1 MTEET
6 VEQVDVSDAAP
17 VAEETISETSVD
29 ESVSSETQAED
40 NSFDEFDWAGWD
52 GDMDLI
58 PEKVRPWT
66 QKVYDSRQGWVENQI
81 SQSES
86 EIGRLKNLYESLVSG
101 FDDPRLEEMQTSLS
115 GWETKYNDLQTKYDE
130 ATAQHTEYKSA
141 IEAAVEAEANDYADK
156 FQKKHAEIFS
166 DPQKATLF
174 AQLVEE
180 GWDFELAPSLMHLT
194 EAQLN
199 TAREAKQNGV
209 PDSYALKLIE
219 GAVKRKPE
227 PRPGAQITAGA
238 TSPAVPPNQV
248 KDETASAKSFDEIR
262 NIAARSA
269 LKHHSG
275 RR

>member
-1 MTEET
+1 M
-6 VEQVDVSDAAP
+6 
-17 VAEETISETSVD
+17 
-29 ESVSSETQAED
+29 
-40 NSFDEFDWAGWD
+40 N
-52 GDMDLI
+52 
-58 PEKVRPWT
+58 
-66 QKVYDSRQGWVENQI
+66 
-81 SQSES
+81 
-86 EIGRLKNLYESLVSG
+86 
-101 FDDPRLEEMQTSLS
+101 
-115 GWETKYNDLQTKYDE
+115 
-130 ATAQHTEYKSA
+130 
-141 IEAAVEAEANDYADK
+141 
-156 FQKKHAEIFS
+156 
-166 DPQKATLF
+166 
-174 AQLVEE
+174 
-180 GWDFELAPSLMHLT
+180 LT

-209 PDSYALKLIE
+209 PDAYALKLIE